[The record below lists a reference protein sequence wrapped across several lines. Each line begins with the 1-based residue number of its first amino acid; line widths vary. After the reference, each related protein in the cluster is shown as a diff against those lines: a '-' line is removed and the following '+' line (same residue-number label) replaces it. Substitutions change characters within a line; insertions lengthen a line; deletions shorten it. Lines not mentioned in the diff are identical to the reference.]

1 MKKSELKKII
11 KEIKVEKPLSK
22 EKLIKFLFEEHP
34 YLLEVMVN
42 SNSIQELISNFSSIG
57 DFLESEFGY
66 NDADFSKLVK
76 YIELYYRYFKP
87 REIYVSIFERAGINI
102 KSPVGYKN
110 IILEYI
116 GDNEHIVFCHNLKNY

>member
-22 EKLIKFLFEEHP
+22 EKLIKFFYEDHA
-34 YLLEVMVN
+34 YLLEVMVI
-42 SNSIQELISNFSSIG
+42 SNSIQELISNFSSIE

-66 NDADFSKLVK
+66 DDKDFPKLIK

-87 REIYVSIFERAGINI
+87 REIYVSIFRQSKINI

-110 IILEYI
+110 IIVEYM
-116 GDNEHIVFCHNLKNY
+116 GENDHIIFCHNLNNY